1 MPAASCSTKIHVL
14 PGDVVSRIA
23 AGEVVERPAA
33 VVKELLENSLDAG
46 GLHITVDV
54 KDGGLTLIRV
64 TDDGEG
70 ISRADLPLAF
80 ERHATSK
87 LRSDRDLASVTTM
100 GFRGEALPSIASVSH
115 VLVTTATKQDITVGS
130 QFTLVAGGVGSIVDA
145 PAVPGTRIEVSNL
158 FFNQP
163 ARRKFLKSA
172 TTEFSHISHVVQLA
186 GLAWPSVHFRLTHN
200 GQEILNYP
208 AVTTDRDRILQ
219 VYRPAF
225 LDRTIEVR
233 GRIAGM
239 SIRGVMVNPL
249 HARSSKTPQELFVN
263 RRPIRNGTVFH
274 AIVDGYGSFLSK
286 GHHPTF
292 VFFLDIEP
300 DRLDVNVHPTKKEVR
315 FADTE
320 ALHQLVRQTV
330 RHALDGSEQKVVL
343 GLTQGG
349 ASQTIS
355 EPIPTA
361 LRQVDLLSGA
371 RQTGLIPTT
380 GRDSRIT
387 MKDTVTLSG
396 MVEGSQVA
404 FAHEPVAMYQRA
416 EKPDVVPFGQILRTY
431 LVAQV
436 GDELQVI
443 DQHTAHE
450 RVLFQRLWRDWQ
462 SREISSQPLLIPEP
476 VELPA
481 AQSLL
486 LLKRSD
492 DLEKLGLLI
501 EPFGTTAVAIRGVP
515 VGLGKVDAAVLVQD
529 LLEDL
534 TEWDQASSLELRV
547 QPVLA
552 SMACHGAVRAGRT
565 LTLPE
570 IEQLIH
576 DWVQEGL
583 IMTCP
588 HGRRT
593 AFRLST
599 DELAQLFGRV
609 GWS

>member
-1 MPAASCSTKIHVL
+1 MPAASCSAKIHVL
-14 PGDVVSRIA
+14 PDDVVSRIA

-33 VVKELLENSLDAG
+33 VVKELLDNSLDAG
-46 GLHITVDV
+46 GLHITIDV
-54 KDGGLTLIRV
+54 KDGGLALIRV
-64 TDDGEG
+64 MDDGEG
-70 ISRADLPLAF
+70 INRADLPRAF

-87 LRSDRDLASVTTM
+87 LRSDRDLVSVTTM

-115 VLVTTATKQDITVGS
+115 MLVTTATRQDTVGS
-130 QFTLVAGGVGSIVDA
+130 QLTLVAGTGGSIVDA
-145 PAVPGTRIEVSNL
+145 PAVPGTRIDVSNL

-163 ARRKFLKSA
+163 ARKKFLKST

-208 AVTTDRDRILQ
+208 AVTAERDRILQ

-233 GRIAGM
+233 GRTAGS
-239 SIRGVMVNPL
+239 SIRGVMVDPI

-263 RRPIRNGTVFH
+263 RRPIRNATVFH
-274 AIVDGYGSFLSK
+274 AVMDGYGSFLPK

-292 VFFLDIEP
+292 VLFLDIEL

-320 ALHQLVRQTV
+320 ALHQLVRQSV
-330 RHALDGSEQKVVL
+330 RHALSGSERKVVL
-343 GLTQGG
+343 GLSQAGP
-349 ASQTIS
+349 SQTAPEFAPTS
-355 EPIPTA
+355 E
-361 LRQVDLLSGA
+361 
-371 RQTGLIPTT
+371 RQTASFLDSHQGALISA
-380 GRDSRIT
+380 RRQDSRINVS
-387 MKDTVTLSG
+387 DGVRLSG
-396 MVEGSQVA
+396 VVEGSQLA
-404 FAHEPVAMYQRA
+404 FAHEAAEAYQRA
-416 EKPDVVPFGQILRTY
+416 EKPDIVPLGQILRTY

-436 GDELQVI
+436 GQELQVV

-450 RVLFQRLWRDWQ
+450 RVLFQRLWRGWQ
-462 SREISSQPLLIPEP
+462 SREIPSQPLLIPEP
-476 VELPA
+476 IELSA
-481 AQSLL
+481 AQSTL
-486 LLKRSD
+486 LLKRRD

-501 EPFGTTAVAIRGVP
+501 EPFGATAVAIRGVP

-529 LLEDL
+529 LLDDL
-534 TEWDQASSLELRV
+534 TEWDRASSLDQRI

-552 SMACHGAVRAGRT
+552 SLACHGAVRAGRA
-565 LTLPE
+565 LALPE
-570 IEQLIH
+570 IQQLID

-599 DELAQLFGRV
+599 DELAKLFGRV

>member
-115 VLVTTATKQDITVGS
+115 VLVTTATRQDTTVGS
-130 QFTLVAGGVGSIVDA
+130 QFTLVAGGSGSVVDA

-172 TTEFSHISHVVQLA
+172 TTEFSHISRVVQLA

-219 VYRPAF
+219 VYRLAF
-225 LDRTIEVR
+225 LDRTIEAR

-239 SIRGVMVNPL
+239 SIRGVMVDPL
-249 HARSSKTPQELFVN
+249 HARSSRTPQELFVN
-263 RRPIRNGTVFH
+263 RRPIRNATVFH
-274 AIVDGYGSFLSK
+274 AIVDGYGSFLPK

-292 VFFLDIEP
+292 VLFLDIEP

-330 RHALDGSEQKVVL
+330 RHALDGSERKVVL

-349 ASQTIS
+349 ASQTIPES
-355 EPIPTA
+355 LSTA
-361 LRQVDLLSGA
+361 VRQVDLLSGS
-371 RQTGLIPTT
+371 RQAGLIPAT
-380 GRDSRIT
+380 GRDSRI
-387 MKDTVTLSG
+387 MMNDTETLSG
-396 MVEGSQVA
+396 IVEGSQVA

-416 EKPDVVPFGQILRTY
+416 EKPDIVPLGQILRTY

-450 RVLFQRLWRDWQ
+450 RVLFQRLWRGWQ
-462 SREISSQPLLIPEP
+462 SREIPSQPLLIPEP

-492 DLEKLGLLI
+492 DLEKLGLLV
-501 EPFGTTAVAIRGVP
+501 EPFGATGVAIRGVP

-534 TEWDQASSLELRV
+534 TEWDRASSLELRV

-565 LTLPE
+565 LALPE
-570 IEQLIH
+570 IQQLIH

>member
-1 MPAASCSTKIHVL
+1 MPAASCSAKIHVL
-14 PGDVVSRIA
+14 PDDVVSRIA

-46 GLHITVDV
+46 GLHITIDV
-54 KDGGLTLIRV
+54 KDGGLALIRV
-64 TDDGEG
+64 MDDGEG
-70 ISRADLPLAF
+70 INRADLPRAF

-87 LRSDRDLASVTTM
+87 LQSDQDLTSVRTM

-115 VLVTTATKQDITVGS
+115 VLVTTATRQDTVGS
-130 QFTLVAGGVGSIVDA
+130 QFTLVAGVGSSIVDA
-145 PAVPGTRIEVSNL
+145 PPVPGTRIDVSNL

-163 ARRKFLKSA
+163 ARKKFLKST

-208 AVTTDRDRILQ
+208 AVTADRDRILQ
-219 VYRPAF
+219 VYRQAF

-233 GRIAGM
+233 GRTAGS
-239 SIRGVMVNPL
+239 SIRGVMVDPI
-249 HARSSKTPQELFVN
+249 HARSSRTPQELFVN
-263 RRPIRNGTVFH
+263 RRPIRNATVFH
-274 AIVDGYGSFLSK
+274 AVMDGYGSFLPK

-292 VFFLDIEP
+292 VLFLDIEP

-315 FADTE
+315 FAETE
-320 ALHQLVRQTV
+320 ALHQLVRQSI
-330 RHALDGSEQKVVL
+330 RHALSGSERKAVL
-343 GLTQGG
+343 GLSQAGL
-349 ASQTIS
+349 SQTAPEFAPTAERQTAS
-355 EPIPTA
+355 FLDSHPTA
-361 LRQVDLLSGA
+361 LNSARRQDTRINISDAASLSD
-371 RQTGLIPTT
+371 IV
-380 GRDSRIT
+380 
-387 MKDTVTLSG
+387 K
-396 MVEGSQVA
+396 GSQLA
-404 FAHEPVAMYQRA
+404 FAHEAAAAYQRA
-416 EKPDVVPFGQILRTY
+416 EKPDIVPFGQILRTY

-436 GDELQVI
+436 GEELQVI

-450 RVLFQRLWRDWQ
+450 RVLFQRLWRGWQ
-462 SREISSQPLLIPEP
+462 SRDIPSQPLLIPEP
-476 VELPA
+476 IELSA
-481 AQSLL
+481 AQSTL
-486 LLKRSD
+486 LLKRRD

-501 EPFGTTAVAIRGVP
+501 EPFGATAVAIRGVP
-515 VGLGKVDAAVLVQD
+515 IGLGKVDAAILVQD
-529 LLEDL
+529 LIDDL
-534 TEWDQASSLELRV
+534 TEWDSASSLELRV

-552 SMACHGAVRAGRT
+552 SLACHGAVRAGRA

-570 IEQLIH
+570 IQQLIH

-599 DELAQLFGRV
+599 DELAKLFGRV